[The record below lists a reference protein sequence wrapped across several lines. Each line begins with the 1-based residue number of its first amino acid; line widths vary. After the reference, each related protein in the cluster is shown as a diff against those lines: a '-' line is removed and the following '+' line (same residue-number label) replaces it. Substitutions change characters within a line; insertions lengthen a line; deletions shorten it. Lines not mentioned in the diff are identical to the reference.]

1 MKKATMAL
9 LRGALFLVQK
19 FYRGIFVILVVSAV
33 LLAPRF
39 NLRKMCVTYIDQN
52 TGYVSLVDCEG
63 EAYGI
68 FADELEVGQEIL
80 AFCKGTHKATEIVDY
95 TEIEGMN

>member
-1 MKKATMAL
+1 MKKAVMAL

-19 FYRGIFVILVVSAV
+19 FYRKFFVVLVVGAV

-52 TGYVSLVDCEG
+52 TGYVSLVDSEG
-63 EAYGI
+63 DVYGI
-68 FADELEVGQEIL
+68 FADELDVGQEIL
-80 AFCKGTHKATEIVDY
+80 AFCKGSCEAMEIVDY
-95 TEIEGMN
+95 TELEEK